1 MKELIMDLEK
11 DFANNEY
18 YGTNVWSLEKYR
30 VLNGNIPVLISA
42 PHSVNQ
48 FRIDDIRGAE
58 KYTGA
63 LARYFNNSI
72 GCYSIFQMFTHADP
86 NSDKEHMYK
95 NAIINLIE
103 NLNIK
108 LLIDIHSSEFKE
120 DSKADIDLVTNKRTT
135 LMNDFEIIAE
145 FKDFAKNNNIIVEEN
160 NEPNELKENEIIYS
174 ASFVGGIP
182 AIRIVINEKSLDINT
197 NEEKVVNICKTIE
210 QFIGNYCKR
219 V

>member
-1 MKELIMDLEK
+1 MKELILDLEK

-18 YGTNVWSLEKYR
+18 YGTNMWSLEKYR

-48 FRIDDIRGAE
+48 LRINDIRDAE

-63 LARYFNNSI
+63 LARYFNNKI

-86 NSDKEHMYK
+86 NSDKEHSYK

-103 NLNIK
+103 SLNIK
-108 LLIDIHSSEFKE
+108 LLIDIHSSKFKE

-135 LMNDFEIIAE
+135 LMNDFEIISE
-145 FKDFAKNNNIIVEEN
+145 LKEYGKNNNVVVEEN
-160 NEPNELKENEIIYS
+160 NEPNELKENEIIYVTS
-174 ASFVGGIP
+174 LIGGIP
-182 AIRIVINEKSLDINT
+182 AIRIVINEKSLDLVN
-197 NEEKVVNICKTIE
+197 NEEKFVNICKTIE
-210 QFIGNYCKR
+210 EFIGNYCKR
-219 V
+219 M